1 MAENDQKVHVMSQD
15 ERNDYDGMTIDET
28 TGQPGDKPQEQAR
41 PEFRYQRPHGQ
52 SRGSGFS
59 IHTLGWKDLLF
70 GNVSWMTRIALGLG
84 FLAIMGFVVVIIVPT
99 LLTVVGIG
107 LLIWLVL
114 QLFTHL

>member
-1 MAENDQKVHVMSQD
+1 MAEDDQKVRVMSKD
-15 ERNDYDGMTIDET
+15 ERNDYDGMTIDGT
-28 TGQPGDKPQEQAR
+28 TGQPGDTPREQETPQFQYHRTNER
-41 PEFRYQRPHGQ
+41 VRH
-52 SRGSGFS
+52 SGFS